1 MSGVERVD
9 PSGIPEFTGN
19 LEQLEQDASAL
30 KGDARTIRST
40 GSRIHTDF
48 QGLKAF
54 YDAPEAD
61 QLFATTKPVSDRA
74 DDFADD
80 LEKVGTALDGFA
92 TEARPIVAKL
102 RRLKGEATAFVN
114 SIKDDDDWQYD
125 GDKTDRNNDLLQDI
139 STAVAEFWAAE
150 RAAANKITRLVG
162 GTQWA
167 ADDGTGAENMYGFSV
182 DDMRQA
188 GETPWGKAVEEKRHW
203 YEVHHHLKSFVW
215 DGFIVDGVWG
225 TLVGLGGLV
234 GLQGWDTFKESWK
247 GLGQLATGLAVLS
260 TPGALLATQFLP
272 DGAVKDWVD
281 ESMNTTKEVG
291 KSLVAWDEWGKDPA
305 RAAGLVV
312 FNVVTTIGT
321 GGAGLV
327 AKTGT
332 AGKIA
337 NAAGKVG
344 HIADPMTYIGKGVS
358 ATLGALPKIG
368 DVTAGLKG
376 LTTIKAIELPDGRLA
391 LPDGQ
396 VIPQTGPLPEL
407 PPGRTAVEIPDGSV
421 KLPDGNLLT
430 PDGSLLDPGG
440 RPVQSGDNAMVE
452 PSAGDRA
459 VLDGGNP
466 AGNPAG
472 AADNAANPAG
482 GPANPAGNVVDNAA
496 VREPELVSVGG
507 GDRAPGSAAGDLTPG
522 GPVPGLGD
530 NLPGGPREVP
540 GTTPGSTAPGSTV
553 PGSTVPGSTV
563 PGGTGPGGFGPDGP
577 TAGYRQDGTG
587 GGPNGPTGPTG
598 DGLPGGAAR
607 ETPGGGPAGGA
618 ADNAGRGG
626 TGGPPGGPVA
636 GGFDGPPSG
645 ALPDG
650 PTGGQGLSDGPP
662 GAGALP
668 DDPGA
673 VPAAG
678 RTADDAS
685 PLPTDR
691 TGMTPEEVV
700 RHQLDLA
707 NAPDGKWFEQYYN
720 KVGHRRS
727 VETPDA
733 FGDLLPQLR
742 WDVNA
747 PGGPRWIAASD
758 MPPASPPRYL
768 DGNGVLGDRASV
780 RPEHVQTLEDAAA
793 RRQEAIDAD
802 QLAEKD
808 LAKTREAH
816 KADPTP
822 ENQAAVER
830 AEADHSPKHRDSNLN
845 SEKLGDLAAE
855 YHAMPDHYPDFTR
868 VDNKATGNNRFD
880 QIWKGP
886 DGRYVVVEAKGSTK
900 AQLGDRNGLN
910 GRRVMQGTRE
920 YFETI
925 LQEMRT
931 RTRIDAEEVALARE
945 LRIALD
951 SGKVDYVLVKADPNG
966 SRYGGYQMKQFK
978 ID

>member
-9 PSGIPEFTGN
+9 PAGIPEFTGN
-19 LEQLEQDASAL
+19 LEQLEKDASAL
-30 KGDARTIRST
+30 KGDARAIRST
-40 GSRIHTDF
+40 GSQVHSNF

-102 RRLKGEATAFVN
+102 RRLKGEATTFVD
-114 SIKDDDDWQYD
+114 SIKDDDEWQYD

-139 STAVAEFWAAE
+139 SAAVAEFWAAE

-167 ADDGTGAENMYGFSV
+167 ADDGTGADHMYGFSV
-182 DDMRQA
+182 DDMKQA

-234 GLQGWDTFKESWK
+234 GFQGWDTFKESWK

-260 TPGALLATQFLP
+260 SPGALLATQFLP

-327 AKTGT
+327 TKTGT

-344 HIADPMTYIGKGVS
+344 HFADPMTYLGKGVS
-358 ATLGALPKIG
+358 TTLNALPKIG

-376 LTTIKAIELPDGRLA
+376 LTTIKAIELPDGRFA

-421 KLPDGNLLT
+421 KLPDGNLLA
-430 PDGSLLDPGG
+430 PDGSLLDPAG
-440 RPVQSGDNAMVE
+440 RPVQPGDNAMVE

-459 VLDGGNP
+459 VLDGGDP
-466 AGNPAG
+466 ARVGDNAGTPADV
-472 AADNAANPAG
+472 ADNAAE
-482 GPANPAGNVVDNAA
+482 NAA
-496 VREPELVSVGG
+496 VREPELVVVGAG
-507 GDRAPGSAAGDLTPG
+507 ERVSGPQTGDLTPG
-522 GPVPGLGD
+522 STVPGLGD
-530 NLPGGPREVP
+530 NLPGGTDP
-540 GTTPGSTAPGSTV
+540 GG
-553 PGSTVPGSTV
+553 TVPGSTV
-563 PGGTGPGGFGPDGP
+563 PGGTGPGGLAPDGP

-587 GGPNGPTGPTG
+587 GGPNGPSGPNG
-598 DGLPGGAAR
+598 DALPGGGGR
-607 ETPGGGPAGGA
+607 ETPNGGPAAGA
-618 ADNAGRGG
+618 TDNAGHGG
-626 TGGPPGGPVA
+626 TNSPSGGPA
-636 GGFDGPPSG
+636 TGGFDGPPG
-645 ALPDG
+645 AGLP
-650 PTGGQGLSDGPP
+650 DGPP

-673 VPAAG
+673 APAAG
-678 RTADDAS
+678 RTGDDAT

-691 TGMTPEEVV
+691 SGMTPKEIV
-700 RHQLDLA
+700 RHQVDLA
-707 NAPDGKWFEQYYN
+707 NAPDRVWLEQHYFN
-720 KVGHRRS
+720 DGRRRS
-727 VETPDA
+727 VEMLDD
-733 FGDLLPQLR
+733 FGDPLPQLK
-742 WDVNA
+742 WDEANSK
-747 PGGPRWIAASD
+747 WMAASD
-758 MPPASPPRYL
+758 VPPAAPPRYL
-768 DGNGVLGDRASV
+768 DETGVLGDRASV
-780 RPEHVQTLEDAAA
+780 RPEHVSRLDDAAASRQAAINADQAAEDVLEDARKAY
-793 RRQEAIDAD
+793 EADSSPAN
-802 QLAEKD
+802 AE
-808 LAKTREAH
+808 
-816 KADPTP
+816 
-822 ENQAAVER
+822 AVER
-830 AEADHSPKHRDSNLN
+830 AQADHSPKHAASNRN
-845 SEKLGDLAAE
+845 SETLGDYAAE
-855 YHAMPDHYPDFTR
+855 YHAMPDHYPDYSR
-868 VDNKATGNNRFD
+868 VDNRATGNNRFD

-886 DGRYVVVEAKGSTK
+886 DGRYVVVEAKGSTR
-900 AQLGDRNGLN
+900 AQLGDRQGL
-910 GRRVMQGTRE
+910 GSGRVMQGTRE

-925 LQEMRT
+925 LAEMRK
-931 RTRIDAEEVALARE
+931 RTLTAPDEVELARE
-945 LRIALD
+945 LRKALD
-951 SGKVDYVLVKADPNG
+951 ADKVDYVLVNARPDGPHYNG
-966 SRYGGYQMKQFK
+966 YKMKKFD
-978 ID
+978 IS